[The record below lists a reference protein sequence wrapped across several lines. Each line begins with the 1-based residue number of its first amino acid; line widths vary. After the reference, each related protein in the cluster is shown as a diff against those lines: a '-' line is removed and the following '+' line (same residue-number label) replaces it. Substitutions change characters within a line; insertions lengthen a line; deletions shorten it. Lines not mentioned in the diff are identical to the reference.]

1 MTIVSKKTSR
11 LSQMW
16 LKVLNLENSLFPAFV
31 QTDGTLSS
39 KEEKLIKIL
48 PHSKAPAWER
58 VLTVCVTFCLLSG
71 SFVMYAF
78 PTRTQGTS

>member
-1 MTIVSKKTSR
+1 MTSVSKKTSG

-48 PHSKAPAWER
+48 DFAQIES
-58 VLTVCVTFCLLSG
+58 LVTIN
-71 SFVMYAF
+71 
-78 PTRTQGTS
+78 